1 MATTEEV
8 KKLAALARITI
19 SDEEL
24 AAFTKEFDSILA
36 YVGQLEKLELP
47 TKAVKD
53 GSSGVTKVTLRKVGE
68 EKPPLRNVM
77 REDGEPHESGKY
89 TEKLVAQFPK
99 KDGNSLEVK
108 QIIAQD

>member
-8 KKLAALARITI
+8 KKLAALARISI

-47 TKAVKD
+47 KMGD
-53 GSSGVTKVTLRKVGE
+53 

-77 REDGEPHESGKY
+77 REDGEPHETGAF
-89 TEKLVAQFPK
+89 TERLVAQFPK
-99 KDGNSLEVK
+99 KDGTYLEVK
-108 QIIAQD
+108 QIISHE